1 MSGRQVKS
9 APRSDER
16 RRGASVTKQDDQ
28 FEITASPKNA
38 GVARERIRKTAEG
51 LGFAREALDDME
63 VAVGEAVTNAILY
76 GSPDGGSPIVVR
88 TSYLAPDKLFQIE
101 VHDRGQGFDP
111 SHMRTAEN
119 DTDALGG
126 RGLRLM
132 RALMDDVWLHY
143 NGEGMVVRMT
153 KSMHSE

>member
-1 MSGRQVKS
+1 MSE
-9 APRSDER
+9 P
-16 RRGASVTKQDDQ
+16 DDQ

-38 GVARERIRKTAEG
+38 GVARERIRKTAQS
-51 LGFAREALDDME
+51 LGFSRMALDDME

-76 GSPDGGSPIVVR
+76 GSPDGGSPIVIR
-88 TSYLAPDKLFQIE
+88 TSYSAPDKVFQIE
-101 VHDRGQGFDP
+101 VHDQGQGFDP
-111 SHMRTAEN
+111 SYMRTDEN

-143 NGEGMVVRMT
+143 SGAGLIVRMT
-153 KSMHSE
+153 KSLHSA